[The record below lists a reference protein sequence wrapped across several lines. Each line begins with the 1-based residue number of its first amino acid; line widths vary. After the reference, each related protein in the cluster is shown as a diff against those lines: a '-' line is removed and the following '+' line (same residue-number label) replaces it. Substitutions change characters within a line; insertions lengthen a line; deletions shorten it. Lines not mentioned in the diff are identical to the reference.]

1 MEVKLN
7 QYTLPLMCSLV
18 SAFTYAIIYYTNEQ
32 LNKTSTDSE
41 KRKKH
46 NKKDVDHKE
55 NEECQSD
62 KLFTKP
68 WAKKRKDSLYLA
80 KLKRR
85 TSNEE
90 EELNVEDYND
100 DLGEN
105 DSSFDNNEKD
115 EYDSDDPAGF
125 LQSRIERSEQNN
137 RAAGERRGTIA
148 FADELQATL
157 GDHFKALSNSS
168 EEKENK
174 SGCQDIRCNHK
185 NTQMT
190 NGDDMPNDIKPILKQ
205 LPGSDALDAMN
216 GMIQT

>member
-1 MEVKLN
+1 MEIKLN

-18 SAFTYAIIYYTNEQ
+18 SAFTYAIIFYTKDR
-32 LNKTSTDSE
+32 LNRTSTDSG
-41 KRKKH
+41 KRKTRS
-46 NKKDVDHKE
+46 KKDEDH
-55 NEECQSD
+55 NEHDECQSD
-62 KLFTKP
+62 KLFAKP
-68 WAKKRKDSLYLA
+68 WTKKRKDSLYLA

-105 DSSFDNNEKD
+105 ESSFDGNEKD

-125 LQSRIERSEQNN
+125 LQSRIQRSEQNN

-157 GDHFKALSNSS
+157 GDHFKALADSS
-168 EEKENK
+168 EEKKNN
-174 SGCQDIRCNHK
+174 SGCHDIHCNHK
-185 NTQMT
+185 NTHLKGGNEML
-190 NGDDMPNDIKPILKQ
+190 NDMKPILKQ
-205 LPGSDALDAMN
+205 LPVSDTLDGTN
-216 GMIQT
+216 GMI

>member
-1 MEVKLN
+1 MEIKLN

-18 SAFTYAIIYYTNEQ
+18 SAFTYAIIVYTNDR
-32 LNKTSTDSE
+32 LNRTSTDSE

-46 NKKDVDHKE
+46 GKKDVDHKDNDE
-55 NEECQSD
+55 YQSD
-62 KLFTKP
+62 KSFAKP

-90 EELNVEDYND
+90 EEFNVEDYDND
-100 DLGEN
+100 QGEN
-105 DSSFDNNEKD
+105 ETSFDSNEKG

-157 GDHFKALSNSS
+157 GDHFKTLADSS
-168 EEKENK
+168 EEKKKK
-174 SGCQDIRCNHK
+174 SGCRDIDCNHK

-190 NGDDMPNDIKPILKQ
+190 NGNDMLNDIKPILKQ
-205 LPGSDALDAMN
+205 LPGSDALDGMN
-216 GMIQT
+216 GMI

>member
-1 MEVKLN
+1 MEIKLN

-18 SAFTYAIIYYTNEQ
+18 SAFTYAIIVYTNDR
-32 LNKTSTDSE
+32 LNRTSTNSE
-41 KRKKH
+41 KRKKRS
-46 NKKDVDHKE
+46 KKDEDHKE
-55 NEECQSD
+55 PDECQSD
-62 KLFTKP
+62 KLFAKP

-90 EELNVEDYND
+90 EEFNVEDYND

-105 DSSFDNNEKD
+105 ESPFNGNEKD

-125 LQSRIERSEQNN
+125 LQSRIQRSEQNN

-157 GDHFKALSNSS
+157 GDHFKSLADSS
-168 EEKENK
+168 EDKKNK
-174 SGCQDIRCNHK
+174 SGCQDTVCNHK

-190 NGDDMPNDIKPILKQ
+190 NGNDMLNDIKPILKP
-205 LPGSDALDAMN
+205 LPGGDTLDGMN
-216 GMIQT
+216 GMI

>member
-1 MEVKLN
+1 MEIKLN

-18 SAFTYAIIYYTNEQ
+18 SAFTYAIIVYTNDR
-32 LNKTSTDSE
+32 LNRTSTDSE

-46 NKKDVDHKE
+46 GKKDVDHKDNDE
-55 NEECQSD
+55 YQSD
-62 KLFTKP
+62 KSFAKP

-90 EELNVEDYND
+90 EEFTVEDYND
-100 DLGEN
+100 DKGEN
-105 DSSFDNNEKD
+105 ESSFDGHEKD

-125 LQSRIERSEQNN
+125 LQSRIQRSEQNN

-157 GDHFKALSNSS
+157 GDHFKTLADSS
-168 EEKENK
+168 EEKKKK
-174 SGCQDIRCNHK
+174 SGCQDIHCNHK
-185 NTQMT
+185 NTQIT
-190 NGDDMPNDIKPILKQ
+190 NGDGMLNDMKPILKQ
-205 LPGSDALDAMN
+205 LPGSETLEGMN
-216 GMIQT
+216 GMI